1 MINTNE
7 KISVLT
13 NFLNNLENTNLICR
27 QDVISLEETIN
38 ENVISNFKET
48 IYFST
53 DKSDL
58 YVEMVKQKVRDS
70 LKNAQL
76 ASTITIKDAVE
87 MYNSLKAEIVHT
99 FLDNTNMIKSKI
111 NSEVL
116 YKLNDDSLLL
126 NFEPIPGD
134 PDGNGIFVSNRN
146 NSIILVLDKYELL
159 QKLSNSFTNPEKQLI
174 YMSNNLQDIR
184 NMIDSESISSY
195 NIFTNKYLNKLLE
208 LFSKPMQSNFNLLSG
223 INTDEVVNSKLI
235 DVDEFLNIANKV
247 TNIAVTKDSIL
258 SHQDAFKEFY
268 TMQQED
274 IDDFYH
280 SAKRI
285 VDYLRSKEYQI
296 LMLLLSCFIDA
307 ENLNNK

>member
-70 LKNAQL
+70 LKDAQL

-146 NSIILVLDKYELL
+146 NSIIFVLDKYELL
-159 QKLSNSFTNPEKQLI
+159 QKLSSYFTNPEKQLI
-174 YMSNNLQDIR
+174 YISNNLQDTR

-268 TMQQED
+268 TLQQED
-274 IDDFYH
+274 MDDFYY

-285 VDYLRSKEYQI
+285 IDYLRSKEYQI